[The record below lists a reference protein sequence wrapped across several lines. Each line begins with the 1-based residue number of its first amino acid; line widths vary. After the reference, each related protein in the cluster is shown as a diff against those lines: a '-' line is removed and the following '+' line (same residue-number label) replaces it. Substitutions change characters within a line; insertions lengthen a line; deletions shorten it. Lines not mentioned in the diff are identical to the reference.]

1 MLLAIWIKLAPSNV
15 SRKVP
20 QLKTCS
26 VSQAI
31 TPPSMIGTKVA
42 CKNGTRIALSHNPM
56 KGGFFASMLGLNDI
70 TCYLPIRKSAL
81 AGDDIRRF
89 RRVFGLSEGSACSH
103 RLRGLPSSSGSPS
116 LLHLR
121 TLAPQRH
128 MVSFWQ

>member
-56 KGGFFASMLGLNDI
+56 KGGFFASMLGL
-70 TCYLPIRKSAL
+70 
-81 AGDDIRRF
+81 DDIYRQSLDFEKRPAGGDI
-89 RRVFGLSEGSACSH
+89 RLIPRVAWVKRQKAKACSRVH
-103 RLRGLPSSSGSPS
+103 KR
-116 LLHLR
+116 LR
-121 TLAPQRH
+121 TLWRIWPKTGT
-128 MVSFWQ
+128 

>member
-20 QLKTCS
+20 QLKART

-56 KGGFFASMLGLNDI
+56 NGGFFASMLGLDDI
-70 TCYLPIRKSAL
+70 TCYLPIRKKRP
-81 AGDDIRRF
+81 RR
-89 RRVFGLSEGSACSH
+89 GGYKANAQSSLSKEAK
-103 RLRGLPSSSGSPS
+103 
-116 LLHLR
+116 
-121 TLAPQRH
+121 
-128 MVSFWQ
+128 